1 MADKEYKLQ
10 RIEEELAGYIKAD
23 RKSWVRI
30 YQLMSEVETD
40 KLYME
45 RTDTPSFT
53 SWVNALAEELHVHV
67 SLLWARLKAGRTY
80 SEYEER
86 AVRNGRTVA
95 SLDKVVV
102 SPDSLNLCEKV
113 AGRNACEMD
122 HLIDRVLAGELTRG
136 DLRQAA
142 RAKRRAVDIDTVDG
156 KDRKVRTRHNRLSAA
171 DRTDDVLEKIT
182 AADIIMALGKSSWL
196 KKEREDPYFRHVYV
210 MLPEFRI
217 PSGTSRHARKID
229 AMVFETFTAMDYD
242 EVVIRGFEIKISRSD
257 LLGDH
262 KMQEY
267 TDFCDYF
274 YIVIPAG
281 SPEILEA
288 AESVRRP
295 SWGVITVTKD
305 GDIKVV
311 HEPERMDAVFRDK
324 SLANGII
331 KLL

>member
-30 YQLMSEVETD
+30 YQLMNEVEAD

-80 SEYEER
+80 AEYEER
-86 AVRNGRTVA
+86 AARKGRTVA
-95 SLDKVVV
+95 ALDTVAV

-113 AGRNACEMD
+113 AGRNASEMD

-136 DLRQAA
+136 DLRKAA
-142 RAKRRAVDIDTVDG
+142 KAKRGTVDTVDG
-156 KDRKVRTRHNRLSAA
+156 KDRKVRTRHNRLNAA
-171 DRTDDVLEKIT
+171 DRTDMPEKIT

-196 KKEREDPYFRHVYV
+196 KKEREDPYFRHVYA

-217 PSGTSRHARKID
+217 PSGTSRHVRKID
-229 AMVFETFTAMDYD
+229 AMVFETVTVSDYD
-242 EVVIRGFEIKISRSD
+242 EVAIRGFEIKVSKSD
-257 LLGDH
+257 LLADC

-267 TDFCDYF
+267 TDFCDFF
-274 YIVIPAG
+274 YIAIPAG
-281 SPEILEA
+281 SSEILEA

-305 GDIKVV
+305 GEIKVV
-311 HEPERMDAVFRDK
+311 HEPERMNAVFRDK

-331 KLL
+331 KLI